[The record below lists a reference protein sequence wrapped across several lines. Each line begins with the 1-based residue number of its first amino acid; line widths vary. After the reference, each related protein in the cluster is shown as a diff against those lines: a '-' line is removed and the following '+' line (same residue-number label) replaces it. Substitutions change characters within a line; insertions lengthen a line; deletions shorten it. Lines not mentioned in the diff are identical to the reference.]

1 MYDAVLTVNAGLNEG
16 RSTALREVRNE
27 LRSQNLLAWGFE
39 GFVRLARTA
48 WLLLENALATF
59 FTKNGNSLLLL
70 NGYSLGQTPA
80 SYYDLTRGLPGRPS
94 GPCSSHV
101 PYEAP
106 CQQVLAA
113 EPVSHLAYAPPN
125 APLQASVHSRNRIV
139 QQIPLSQSYFGSGRT
154 SYRKTVKPRSRAAA
168 HDLGTFSSPRARAH
182 QIVITPPR
190 PPKIGL

>member
-1 MYDAVLTVNAGLNEG
+1 MRNGLHG
-16 RSTALREVRNE
+16 
-27 LRSQNLLAWGFE
+27 QNLLTRSSA
-39 GFVRLARTA
+39 GFVGTARTA

-125 APLQASVHSRNRIV
+125 APLQARVHSRNRIV
-139 QQIPLSQSYFGSGRT
+139 QQIPLSQSYVGSGRT
-154 SYRKTVKPRSRAAA
+154 SYRKTVELRRRAAA

>member
-1 MYDAVLTVNAGLNEG
+1 MRNGLRG
-16 RSTALREVRNE
+16 P
-27 LRSQNLLAWGFE
+27 NLLAWGIE
-39 GFVRLARTA
+39 GFVGLARTH
-48 WLLLENALATF
+48 WLLLETALPTY

-125 APLQASVHSRNRIV
+125 APLQARVHSRNRIV
-139 QQIPLSQSYFGSGRT
+139 QQIPLSQSYVGSGRT
-154 SYRKTVKPRSRAAA
+154 SYRKVYILDASPAALSQKDSDA
-168 HDLGTFSSPRARAH
+168 CHFPC
-182 QIVITPPR
+182 
-190 PPKIGL
+190 